1 MMIARD
7 EGLGHGEHGPERVR
21 PVRSD
26 GSLRLDLADAIED
39 RRPSSIAVIDPRHRI
54 GPDGGTEA
62 PDPPADLRSPRPP
75 PGGPFPVRGTIPE
88 PRGGDRPLSPG
99 RTRPRGPRLQ
109 TRHERSDRK
118 STRLNSSHTVT

>member
-39 RRPSSIAVIDPRHRI
+39 RRPTSIAVIDPRHPI

-62 PDPPADLRSPRPP
+62 PAPPADLRSPRPP
-75 PGGPFPVRGTIPE
+75 PAAPFPVRRTTPD
-88 PRGGDRPLSPG
+88 PRGAARLLSPG
-99 RTRPRGPRLQ
+99 PSRR
-109 TRHERSDRK
+109 
-118 STRLNSSHTVT
+118 